1 MSHRSL
7 TWLTWLTWLTVAAA
21 VASALW
27 LAWRGASPSRYGLAP
42 LVLGRPA
49 PPADAA
55 RTDDE
60 RPRRTLPDPARPA
73 TSLRQ

>member
-1 MSHRSL
+1 MSRR
-7 TWLTWLTWLTVAAA
+7 TLTWLTWLTVAAA

-42 LVLGRPA
+42 LVLGRPV

-55 RTDDE
+55 RIDDE
-60 RPRRTLPDPARPA
+60 RPRRAPPGTARPSA
-73 TSLRQ
+73 SSRQ